1 MSSQTRPRFTP
12 AEYLALECETEYR
25 NQYVDGE
32 VSEMSGSRHEHCL
45 IEGNIAAS
53 LHSQLRKSPG
63 QVFLVNMR
71 VRDRRGSL
79 YTYPDVVVVCAE
91 SEIESYQETDTLLN
105 PTLIVEV
112 LSPSTEGF
120 DRGEK
125 FRRYRTIDSLLEYLL
140 VAQDKCHIEHYTRQP
155 DNQWLLSE
163 RQRLDDEILLSSV
176 NCRLLLSDVYENVN
190 FENQSEE
197 KR

>member
-1 MSSQTRPRFTP
+1 MSSQQRQRFTP
-12 AEYLALECETEYR
+12 TEYLALECETEYR

-53 LHSQLRKSPG
+53 LHTQLRKSPG
-63 QVFLVNMR
+63 QVYLVNMR
-71 VRDRRGSL
+71 VRDRTGSL

-91 SEIESYQETDTLLN
+91 SEVESFQETDTLLN

-112 LSPSTEGF
+112 LSPLTEGF

-125 FRRYRTIDSLLEYLL
+125 FRRYRTIESLKEYLL

-163 RQRLDDEILLSSV
+163 RQQLDETVELSSI
-176 NCRLLLSDVYENVN
+176 NCTLLLSDVYEKVN
-190 FENQSEE
+190 LEKQSEE